1 MMTAVILN
9 RVRWEIA
16 VGMSHLSGKSKQS
29 GESSLEF
36 LMILTWGVIPMMM
49 AVYLYEDVLREYV
62 AFNQAFL
69 SSPFF

>member
-1 MMTAVILN
+1 M
-9 RVRWEIA
+9 
-16 VGMSHLSGKSKQS
+16 GLSRLSRESKQA

-62 AFNQAFL
+62 AFNQVFL